1 METRKYSNETKNKLH
16 FEFLKSEQE
25 VNTTIKKIYS
35 IRGVNQEVNSSKKI
49 DTKAK
54 SLSALPFIT
63 PRQLSYP
70 FHIDEK
76 KTTVQ
81 PVVQV
86 KSTTTLS
93 NQVDNADLPKIN
105 KYIVNTD
112 TSNLDQNNWKRFF
125 SRRKNIK
132 ASSMTVADAD
142 ADKTVETINLPNE
155 ISDENEQDLQNEQN
169 EQNDTNEDKNISFLP
184 PSSAISSSNQKDK
197 NKFKIKFRKPRNLQ
211 KLYRLL

>member
-1 METRKYSNETKNKLH
+1 METRKYSIETKNKLH

-35 IRGVNQEVNSSKKI
+35 IRGVNQVNSSKKI

-112 TSNLDQNNWKRFF
+112 TSNLDENNWKRFF

-142 ADKTVETINLPNE
+142 KIVETINLPNE

-169 EQNDTNEDKNISFLP
+169 EQNDTNEDKNISFLT

>member
-1 METRKYSNETKNKLH
+1 METRKYSIETKNKLH

-35 IRGVNQEVNSSKKI
+35 IRGVNQETNSNKKT

-76 KTTVQ
+76 KSTIQ

-105 KYIVNTD
+105 KYIVKTD
-112 TSNLDQNNWKRFF
+112 TSNLDENNWKRFF

-132 ASSMTVADAD
+132 ASSMTVEEI
-142 ADKTVETINLPNE
+142 DKNFENTNIENK
-155 ISDENEQDLQNEQN
+155 ISDDNEQN
-169 EQNDTNEDKNISFLP
+169 FQDEQNETNEDKNINFLP

>member
-1 METRKYSNETKNKLH
+1 METRKYSIETKNKLH

-142 ADKTVETINLPNE
+142 KTVETINLPNE